1 MPALLEATSELEGK
15 EVGYLAS
22 RVANDASIQEKLD
35 MARIAAAKSSP
46 LMECVNFVIQF
57 VDDGV
62 LTELVPRLVDLIK
75 TRSLTQVNKSFFF
88 ETLLR
93 FFPGGRVSVLSGLLH
108 LALDRSL

>member
-1 MPALLEATSELEGK
+1 MTKPGPARPHIPLLVPALLEATSELEGK

-75 TRSLTQVNKSFFF
+75 TRF
-88 ETLLR
+88 
-93 FFPGGRVSVLSGLLH
+93 GY
-108 LALDRSL
+108 